1 MAIDFARMVMS
12 YHPSILV
19 HFSRV
24 ALAGTVFFFCFLDF
38 PGGRSACKR
47 MALGWR
53 YFVRRKVR
61 MAVGWLNFETYSDDF
76 SASHVLLDGRLGW

>member
-12 YHPSILV
+12 YHPTV
-19 HFSRV
+19 
-24 ALAGTVFFFCFLDF
+24 LADF
-38 PGGRSACKR
+38 PRAALEAFVCPGGTSAYKR

-53 YFVRRKVR
+53 YFVRLKVR
-61 MAVGWLNFETYSDDF
+61 MAVGCLNFETYSDDF

>member
-24 ALAGTVFFFCFLDF
+24 ALAGTVFFLLF
-38 PGGRSACKR
+38 PGGRSPCKR

-61 MAVGWLNFETYSDDF
+61 MAVGCLNIETYSDDF
-76 SASHVLLDGRLGW
+76 NASYVLLDGRLGW